1 MRHFSLMFRNLTRR
15 PGRTTSLILL
25 TAFLAMS
32 VFCGTIVVSS
42 LRRGLNSMENRL
54 GADIIVV
61 PAAAES
67 KVSMKNLLL
76 QGTIGTFYMDA
87 SALEKVRETEGVEK
101 ASAQVFLSSMK
112 ADCCSVKVQVIGFD
126 PENDFVVQP
135 WIAESLNHQL
145 GDMEVVVGC
154 RVETDVGHNFRI
166 YDNSCRVVAKLASTG
181 TGLDTAVYCNMNT
194 IHTLLQAAEEKGIT
208 HKIDSGND
216 SEVVSAVYVRVLPG
230 TDPGL
235 VSNRLNGHVRK
246 ATAIRTAG
254 MMTEVADSLS
264 GVSRTIAVLIC
275 AVWVLALIILFIVF
289 SMMVNERR
297 RELAVYRLLGMSRK
311 MLCGMILGETALC
324 SSAGA
329 LCGTALGAI
338 LVFPFTTLIE
348 TGLKLPYLT
357 PDAGTIAIYACFA
370 IAVTIFAGCAAGSG
384 TASRLSRVD
393 PGTTLR
399 EGA

>member
-1 MRHFSLMFRNLTRR
+1 MRHFSLMIRNLIRK
-15 PGRTTSLILL
+15 PGRTTALILL
-25 TAFLAMS
+25 TALLAMS
-32 VFCGTIVVSS
+32 LFCGTVVVSS
-42 LRRGLNSMENRL
+42 LRRGLISMENRL

-61 PAAAES
+61 PAEAES

-87 SALEKVRETEGVEK
+87 SALERVRETEGVER
-101 ASAQVFLSSMK
+101 ASAQIFLSSMK
-112 ADCCSVKVQVIGFD
+112 ADCCSVKVQIIGFD

-135 WIAESLNHQL
+135 WIAESLNHRL
-145 GDMEVVVGC
+145 EDMEVVVGC
-154 RVETDVGHNFRI
+154 RVETDVGNDFRI
-166 YDNSCRVVAKLASTG
+166 YDRNCRVVSKLASTG

-194 IHTLLQAAEEKGIT
+194 IHILLQAAEEKGIS

-216 SEVVSAVYVRVLPG
+216 SEVVSAVYVKVLPG

-235 VSNRLNGHVRK
+235 VNNRLNGHVRK

-264 GVSRTIAVLIC
+264 GVSRTIAVLIG
-275 AVWVLALIILFIVF
+275 AVWVLALIILFIAF

-311 MLCGMILGETALC
+311 MLSGMILKETALC
-324 SSAGA
+324 SFTGA
-329 LCGTALGAI
+329 LCGTAFGAV

-348 TGLKLPYLT
+348 TSLKLPYLT
-357 PDAGTIAIYACFA
+357 PDAGSIVLYACFA
-370 IAVTIFAGCAAGSG
+370 MMITVLVGCAAGSR

>member
-1 MRHFSLMFRNLTRR
+1 MKHFSLMIRNLTRR

-32 VFCGTIVVSS
+32 LFGGTMVVSS
-42 LRRGLNSMENRL
+42 LRRGLSSMENRL

-61 PAAAES
+61 PAEAES
-67 KVSMKNLLL
+67 KASMKNLLL

-87 SALEKVRETEGVEK
+87 SALERVRETEGVER
-101 ASAQVFLSSMK
+101 ASAQIFLSSMK
-112 ADCCSVKVQVIGFD
+112 ADCCSVKVQIIGFD

-154 RVETDVGHNFRI
+154 RVETDVGNNFRI
-166 YDNSCRVVAKLASTG
+166 YDRSCRVAAKLASTG

-194 IHTLLQAAEEKGIT
+194 IHILLQAAEEKGIT

-216 SEVVSAVYVRVLPG
+216 SEVVSAIYVRVLPG

-235 VSNRLNGHVRK
+235 VNNRLNGRVRK

-254 MMTEVADSLS
+254 MMTEVADSLN
-264 GVSRTIAVLIC
+264 GVSRIIAVLIC
-275 AVWVLALIILFIVF
+275 AVWILALIILFIAF

-311 MLCGMILGETALC
+311 MLSGMILKETALC
-324 SSAGA
+324 SFIGA
-329 LCGTALGAI
+329 LCGTLLGAI
-338 LVFPFTTLIE
+338 IVFPFTTLIE
-348 TGLKLPYLT
+348 TSLKLPYLI
-357 PDAGTIAIYACFA
+357 PAAGTIVLYACFA
-370 IAVTIFAGCAAGSG
+370 NMVTALAGCAAGSR

>member
-1 MRHFSLMFRNLTRR
+1 MKHFSLMIRNLIRK
-15 PGRTTSLILL
+15 PGRTTALILL
-25 TAFLAMS
+25 TASLAMS
-32 VFCGTIVVSS
+32 LFCGTVVVSS

-61 PAAAES
+61 PAEAES

-87 SALEKVRETEGVEK
+87 SALERVRETEGVEK
-101 ASAQVFLSSMK
+101 ASAQIFLSSMK
-112 ADCCSVKVQVIGFD
+112 ADCCSVKVQIIGFD

-154 RVETDVGHNFRI
+154 RVETEVGNYFRI
-166 YDNSCRVVAKLASTG
+166 YDRNCRVAAKLAPTG

-194 IHTLLQAAEEKGIT
+194 IHILLQAAEEKGIF
-208 HKIDSGND
+208 HKIDSEND
-216 SEVVSAVYVRVLPG
+216 SEVISAIYVKVLPG

-235 VSNRLNGHVRK
+235 VNNRLNGHVRK

-311 MLCGMILGETALC
+311 MLSGMILKETALC
-324 SSAGA
+324 SFTGA
-329 LCGTALGAI
+329 LCGTAFGAI

-348 TGLKLPYLT
+348 TSLKLPYLT
-357 PDAGTIAIYACFA
+357 PDAGPIVLYACFA
-370 IAVTIFAGCAAGSG
+370 IIVTLLVGCAAGSR
-384 TASRLSRVD
+384 TAFRLSRVD

>member
-1 MRHFSLMFRNLTRR
+1 MKHFSLMIRNLTRK
-15 PGRTTSLILL
+15 PGRTTALVLL

-42 LRRGLNSMENRL
+42 LRHGLNSMENRL

-61 PAAAES
+61 PAEAES
-67 KVSMKNLLL
+67 KASMKNLLL

-101 ASAQVFLSSMK
+101 ASAQIFLSSMK
-112 ADCCSVKVQVIGFD
+112 ADCCSIKVQIIGFD

-135 WIAESLNHQL
+135 WIAESLNHPL

-154 RVETDVGHNFRI
+154 RVETDVGSNFRI
-166 YDNSCRVVAKLASTG
+166 YDRSCRVAAKLASTG

-194 IHTLLQAAEEKGIT
+194 IHTLLQAAEEKGIS

-216 SEVVSAVYVRVLPG
+216 SEVVSAVYVKVLPG
-230 TDPGL
+230 N
-235 VSNRLNGHVRK
+235 SR
-246 ATAIRTAG
+246 
-254 MMTEVADSLS
+254 MMTEVADSLG
-264 GVSRTIAVLIC
+264 GVSRTVAVLIG

-311 MLCGMILGETALC
+311 MLSGMILKETALC
-324 SSAGA
+324 SLTGA
-329 LCGTALGAI
+329 LCGTALGAV

-348 TGLKLPYLT
+348 TSLKLPYLA
-357 PDAGTIAIYACFA
+357 PDAGTIVLYACFA
-370 IAVTIFAGCAAGSG
+370 VTVTVLAGCVAGSR

>member
-1 MRHFSLMFRNLTRR
+1 MKHFSLMIRNLTRR

-25 TAFLAMS
+25 TAFLAIS

-61 PAAAES
+61 PAEAES

-101 ASAQVFLSSMK
+101 ASAQIFLSSMK

-135 WIAESLNHQL
+135 WIAESLNHPL

-154 RVETDVGHNFRI
+154 RVETDVGNSFRI
-166 YDNSCRVVAKLASTG
+166 YDKSCRVAAKLASTG

-194 IHTLLQAAEEKGIT
+194 IHVLLQAAEEKGIS

-216 SEVVSAVYVRVLPG
+216 SEVVSAVYVKVLPE
-230 TDPGL
+230 TDPAL
-235 VSNRLNGHVRK
+235 VNNRLNGHVRK

-275 AVWVLALIILFIVF
+275 AVWILALIILFIVF

-311 MLCGMILGETALC
+311 MMSGMILKETALC
-324 SSAGA
+324 SLTGA

-338 LVFPFTTLIE
+338 LVFPFTALIE
-348 TGLKLPYLT
+348 TSLKLPYLT
-357 PDAGTIAIYACFA
+357 PDPGSIVLYACFA
-370 IAVTIFAGCAAGSG
+370 IAVTILVGCAAAAR
-384 TASRLSRVD
+384 TAFRLSRVD

>member
-1 MRHFSLMFRNLTRR
+1 MKQFSLMIRNVTRR
-15 PGRTTSLILL
+15 PGRTTSLVLL
-25 TAFLAMS
+25 TAFLAIS
-32 VFCGTIVVSS
+32 LFCGTIVVSS

-61 PAAAES
+61 PAEAES
-67 KVSMKNLLL
+67 KASMKNLLL

-87 SALEKVRETEGVEK
+87 SALEKVRETEGVGK
-101 ASAQVFLSSMK
+101 ASAQIFLSSMK

-135 WIAESLNHQL
+135 WIAESLNHPL

-154 RVETDVGHNFRI
+154 RVETDVGNSFRI
-166 YDNSCRVVAKLASTG
+166 YDNSCRVAAKLASTG

-194 IHTLLQAAEEKGIT
+194 IHRLLQAAEEKGIT

-216 SEVVSAVYVRVLPG
+216 AEVVSAVYVKVLPG

-235 VSNRLNGHVRK
+235 VNNRLNGHVRK

-264 GVSRTIAVLIC
+264 GVSRTVAVLIC
-275 AVWVLALIILFIVF
+275 AVWVLSLIILFIVF

-297 RELAVYRLLGMSRK
+297 RELAVYRLLGMNRK
-311 MLCGMILGETALC
+311 MLSGMILKEAALC
-324 SSAGA
+324 SFTGA
-329 LCGTALGAI
+329 LCGTVLGAVM
-338 LVFPFTTLIE
+338 VFPFTTLIE
-348 TGLKLPYLT
+348 TSLKLPYLT
-357 PDAGTIAIYACFA
+357 PDPGTIVLYACIA
-370 IAVTIFAGCAAGSG
+370 MAVTVLVGCAAGSR
-384 TASRLSRVD
+384 TAYRLSKVD

>member
-1 MRHFSLMFRNLTRR
+1 MKHFSLMIRNLTRR

-32 VFCGTIVVSS
+32 LFGGTMVVSS
-42 LRRGLNSMENRL
+42 LRRGLSSMENRL

-61 PAAAES
+61 PAEAES
-67 KVSMKNLLL
+67 KASMKNLLL

-87 SALEKVRETEGVEK
+87 SALERVRETEGVEK
-101 ASAQVFLSSMK
+101 ASAQIFLSSMK
-112 ADCCSVKVQVIGFD
+112 ADCCSVKVQIIGFD

-154 RVETDVGHNFRI
+154 RVETDVGNNFRI
-166 YDNSCRVVAKLASTG
+166 YDRSCRVAAKLASTG

-194 IHTLLQAAEEKGIT
+194 IHILLQAAEEKGIT

-216 SEVVSAVYVRVLPG
+216 SEVVSAIYVRVLPG

-235 VSNRLNGHVRK
+235 VNNRLNGRVRK

-254 MMTEVADSLS
+254 MMTEVADSLN
-264 GVSRTIAVLIC
+264 GVSRIIAVLIC
-275 AVWVLALIILFIVF
+275 AVWILALIILFIAF

-311 MLCGMILGETALC
+311 MLSGMILKETALC
-324 SSAGA
+324 SFIGA
-329 LCGTALGAI
+329 LCGTLLGAI
-338 LVFPFTTLIE
+338 IVFPFTTLIE
-348 TGLKLPYLT
+348 TSLKLPYLI
-357 PDAGTIAIYACFA
+357 PAAGTIVLYACFA
-370 IAVTIFAGCAAGSG
+370 NMVTALAGCAAGSR

>member
-1 MRHFSLMFRNLTRR
+1 MKHFSLMIRNLTRK
-15 PGRTTSLILL
+15 PGRTTALVLL

-42 LRRGLNSMENRL
+42 LRHGLNSMENRL

-61 PAAAES
+61 PAEAES
-67 KVSMKNLLL
+67 KASMKNLLL

-101 ASAQVFLSSMK
+101 ASAQIFLSSMK
-112 ADCCSVKVQVIGFD
+112 ADCCSIKVQIIGFD

-135 WIAESLNHQL
+135 WIAESLNHPL

-154 RVETDVGHNFRI
+154 RVETDVGSNFRI
-166 YDNSCRVVAKLASTG
+166 YDRSCRVAAKLASTG

-194 IHTLLQAAEEKGIT
+194 IHTLLQAAEEKGIS

-216 SEVVSAVYVRVLPG
+216 SEVVSAVYVKVLPG

-235 VSNRLNGHVRK
+235 VNNRLNGRVRK
-246 ATAIRTAG
+246 ATAIRTAR
-254 MMTEVADSLS
+254 MMTEVADSLG
-264 GVSRTIAVLIC
+264 GVSRTVAVLIG

-311 MLCGMILGETALC
+311 MLSGMILKETALC
-324 SSAGA
+324 SLTGA
-329 LCGTALGAI
+329 LCGTALGAV

-348 TGLKLPYLT
+348 TSLKLPYLA
-357 PDAGTIAIYACFA
+357 PDAGTIVLYACFA
-370 IAVTIFAGCAAGSG
+370 VTVTVLAGCVAGSR